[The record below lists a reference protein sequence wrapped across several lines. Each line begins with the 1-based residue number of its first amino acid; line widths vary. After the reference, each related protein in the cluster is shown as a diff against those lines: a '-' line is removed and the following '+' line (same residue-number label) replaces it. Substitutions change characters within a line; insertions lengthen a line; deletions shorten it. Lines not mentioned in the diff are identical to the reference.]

1 HAERNVAIQRF
12 SYQIAL
18 DKKGIFATPLD
29 VDQALSILKQT
40 EALIPELEISLRQT
54 TNQLCILLG
63 IPPEE
68 LQAKLRPGTTAFP
81 ANGAAAVGLG
91 ASLWGA
97 GPWSVIN
104 TELFLAGRTGNIPLA
119 PPEVVVGIPADLLR
133 RRPDVRAA
141 ERQAAAQ
148 SALIGVA
155 EAGF

>member
-1 HAERNVAIQRF
+1 TIEAAGANLDASVEEYDDVLVTLLSDVATAYVQMRTLQQRIAHAERNVAIQRF

-104 TELFLAGRTGNIPLA
+104 TELFLAGR
-119 PPEVVVGIPADLLR
+119 
-133 RRPDVRAA
+133 
-141 ERQAAAQ
+141 
-148 SALIGVA
+148 
-155 EAGF
+155 